1 MTMKGRGTHSAHMHT
16 LSTSDFPP
24 PAAIVSCFCLG
35 STGWCSNQ
43 PTSQPAKGLVWMTTE
58 RNKRWRKGS
67 GNGKKERKNNTEQN
81 KGCKGLQL
89 QLRTYIGSLYQE
101 VASDDAFLFFTVS
114 AEWVNEQKV
123 GCQQSDFIL
132 LSFIIPNCFC
142 CCWQPSHYVALIP
155 PSLSFSASATALPP
169 PAKPPPSLLVA

>member
-1 MTMKGRGTHSAHMHT
+1 
-16 LSTSDFPP
+16 
-24 PAAIVSCFCLG
+24 
-35 STGWCSNQ
+35 
-43 PTSQPAKGLVWMTTE
+43 MTTE

-114 AEWVNEQKV
+114 AE
-123 GCQQSDFIL
+123 
-132 LSFIIPNCFC
+132 
-142 CCWQPSHYVALIP
+142 
-155 PSLSFSASATALPP
+155 
-169 PAKPPPSLLVA
+169 